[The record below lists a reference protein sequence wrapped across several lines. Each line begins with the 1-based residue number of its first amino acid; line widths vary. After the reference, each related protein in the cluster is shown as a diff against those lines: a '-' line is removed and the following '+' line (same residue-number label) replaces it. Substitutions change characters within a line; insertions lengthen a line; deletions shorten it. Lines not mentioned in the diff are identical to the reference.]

1 MSFYNLRP
9 FLNWFLMIAAITGV
23 IYIGYSQ
30 GNSSNIMRIA
40 TGERGSYLH
49 DVGKEL
55 KQAIENNSDYKVELV
70 VSKGSVFN
78 RGVLQSGQAEV
89 AILSPAVS
97 DMTNLTVVA
106 PIAKNYVQVIVNV
119 DSKIDSMDDLAGHRI
134 SLGGLTS
141 DHRRNAVTLLN
152 YYHIEPKTLRNT
164 ETSHLSL
171 LEGRE
176 LDGAIIT
183 TSVKDPYLRKL
194 MASGNFKLLG
204 INAYEGIAATSSFLS
219 SEIMSSGT
227 YPSIAGPQPKE
238 WLSMI
243 TTDSLI
249 VTRVDAQDL
258 MVETLLTTLFTKDFQ
273 KQYPLLSEWKAKTQG
288 EWSTLESHEA
298 AKRYFNPYLALK
310 EAIFSAMLVLWNIKW
325 VLLCVIIFLI
335 SARARWVDHK
345 ERVLVSKQESR
356 EQRIQK
362 LIEDINEHEQL
373 QADTKD
379 YRLLMLRL
387 SETRKIKQD
396 GINVAAV
403 YHMSNSPIFLA
414 FLGQCDH
421 VIQDIQWKLSIGVS
435 RHSDSA

>member
-9 FLNWFLMIAAITGV
+9 FLNWFLMIAAIVGV

-55 KQAIENNSDYKVELV
+55 KLAIENNSDFKVELV
-70 VSKGSVFN
+70 LSKGSVFN

-97 DMTNLTVVA
+97 DMTNLTVIA
-106 PIAKNYVQVIVNV
+106 PIAKNFVQVIVNV
-119 DSKIDSMDDLAGHRI
+119 DSNIDSMDDLAGHRI
-134 SLGGLTS
+134 SLGNFKS
-141 DHRRNAVTLLN
+141 DHRRNATTLLN
-152 YYHIEPKTLRNT
+152 FYHIEPKTLRST
-164 ETSHLSL
+164 EVSHLSL
-171 LEGRE
+171 LEGRD

-183 TSVKDPYLRKL
+183 TSVKDPYVRQLL
-194 MASGNFKLLG
+194 SSGNFKLLG
-204 INAYEGIAATSSFLS
+204 LDAYEGVAATSVFINSD
-219 SEIMSSGT
+219 IMSSGT
-227 YPSIAGPQPKE
+227 YPSIAGPQPKD

-249 VTRVDAQDL
+249 VTRVDASDL
-258 MVETLLTTLFTKDFQ
+258 LVETLLNTLFTTDFQ
-273 KQYPLLSEWKAKTQG
+273 KDYPLLSQWREKTQG
-288 EWSTLESHEA
+288 SWDSLESHEA

-310 EAIFSAMLVLWNIKW
+310 ESVFSAMLTLWQFKW
-325 VLLCVIIFLI
+325 ILLCVVIFLI

-345 ERVLVSKQESR
+345 KRVLLSKQESR

-362 LIEDINEHEQL
+362 LIEDINQHEQL

-379 YRLLMLRL
+379 YRLLMQRL
-387 SETRKIKQD
+387 SEARKIKQD
-396 GINVAAV
+396 GISVAAV
-403 YHMSNSPIFLA
+403 HHMSNSQIFLA
-414 FLGQCDH
+414 FLQQCDH
-421 VIQDIQWKLSIGVS
+421 VIQDIQWKLSIGMS
-435 RHSDSA
+435 RHSDSV

>member
-1 MSFYNLRP
+1 
-9 FLNWFLMIAAITGV
+9 MIAAIAGV

-30 GNSSNIMRIA
+30 GSSSNIMRIA

-55 KQAIENNSDYKVELV
+55 KQAVENNSDYKVELV
-70 VSKGSVFN
+70 ISKGSVFN

-97 DMTNLTVVA
+97 DMTNLTVVT
-106 PIAKNYVQVIVNV
+106 PIAKNYVQVIVHV
-119 DSKIDSMDDLAGHRI
+119 DSKIDTMDDLAGHRI
-134 SLGGLTS
+134 SLGGLKS

-152 YYHIEPKTLRNT
+152 FYHIEPKTLRST
-164 ETSHLSL
+164 EISHLSL

-183 TSVKDPYLRKL
+183 SSTKDPYIRKL

-204 INAYEGIAATSSFLS
+204 LSAYEGIAATSTFLH

-249 VTRVDAQDL
+249 VTRVDADDML
-258 MVETLLTTLFTKDFQ
+258 VETLLKTLFTKNFQ
-273 KQYPLLSEWKAKTQG
+273 KKYPLLSEWRAKTQG
-288 EWSTLESHEA
+288 SWTSLESHVA

-310 EAIFSAMLVLWNIKW
+310 EAVFSAMLVLWNVKW
-325 VLLCVIIFLI
+325 VLLCVVIFLI
-335 SARARWVDHK
+335 SARSRWVDHK
-345 ERVLVSKQESR
+345 ARVLVSKQESR
-356 EQRIQK
+356 EQRIVK

-379 YRLLMLRL
+379 YRQLMLRL

-396 GINVAAV
+396 GISVAAV
-403 YHMSNSPIFLA
+403 HQMSNSPIFLA
-414 FLGQCDH
+414 FLQQCDH

-435 RHSDSA
+435 HRSETA